1 MCGIAGILGR
11 PDGEAMQRML
21 DAMARRGPDDC
32 GVYQDARI
40 ILGHRRLSIIDVT
53 SAGHQPMSS
62 AGGKLWIVYNGE
74 IYNHA
79 VLREEMAR
87 SGRRFASRSDTE
99 VILALYEERGVD
111 CVARLEGMFA
121 FAIWD
126 LRGPDPLLV
135 LARDHFGIKPLLYA
149 STPHGFIFASD
160 IPGIAASGLVE
171 TTLDPV
177 GLVQYLMH
185 GHVVQPRT
193 ILRGVEMLPAAHV
206 LTMRPGEVPRLKRY
220 WRLDYERSV
229 ALSRGLKEP
238 ERVERVRLLLERAA
252 RAQMVGDV
260 PVGAFLSGGVDSST
274 IVALMSRASGQPIHT
289 YSVGFPDVQTALDES
304 GDARESARFLGAVHR
319 EVQVGAAEVAGSL
332 PAIAADLG
340 QPTVDGVNMHF
351 VSRAARSGVTVAL
364 AGIGGDELFGGYG
377 TFPNLA
383 RHATLR
389 EMWRRRAMLARWAA
403 VRMMGRSGRMQD
415 AWESLWERGSFIAAY
430 MSQRMVRAPD
440 EAWRV
445 AGCPEIDARAL
456 FGYADGDDAAIA
468 DPISRVSLL
477 ESSLYM
483 RSQLL
488 RDADAASMAHSLE
501 VRVPFLDVALAEFV
515 FGLPGDSKLG
525 EPMKGARIIG
535 KRILIQAVGDLIP
548 DWTWRKPKRG
558 FTLPFGEWLRGP
570 LRPLVED
577 ALGDSAFRTSG
588 WIDAGAVDREWRSFL
603 QNPAGHWSR
612 VWTVLML
619 ALWERELLRHVTKRR
634 AGTAIRSADS
644 APANRP
650 VASTRR
656 QRAITRSRRPPQND
670 ILKFDR
676 ARGRL
681 V

>member
-1 MCGIAGILGR
+1 MCGLAGMLGR

-40 ILGHRRLSIIDVT
+40 VLGHRRLSIIDVT

-62 AGGKLWIVYNGE
+62 AGGRLWIVYNGE

-79 VLREEMAR
+79 ALREEMVR
-87 SGRRFASRSDTE
+87 GGRRFVSRSDTE
-99 VILALYEERGVD
+99 VILALYEEQGVD

-126 LRGPDPLLV
+126 LRGPEPLLV

-149 STPHGFIFASD
+149 TTPHGFVFASD
-160 IPGIAASGLVE
+160 IPGIVASGRVE
-171 TTLDPV
+171 TTVDRV

-206 LTMRPGEVPRLKRY
+206 LTIRPGAAPSARRY
-220 WRLDYERSV
+220 WRLDYERSA
-229 ALSRGLKEP
+229 ALSRGLSEP
-238 ERVERVRLLLERAA
+238 EQAQQVRLLLEQAA

-289 YSVGFPDVQTALDES
+289 YSVGFSDVRTSLDES

-319 EVQVGAAEVAGSL
+319 EVQIGAGEVSASL
-332 PAIAADLG
+332 PQIAGDLG

-351 VSRAARSGVTVAL
+351 VSRAARSGVTVSL
-364 AGIGGDELFGGYG
+364 AGIGGDELFAGYG

-383 RHATLR
+383 RHAMLR
-389 EMWRRRAMLARWAA
+389 EAWRRRAMLTRWAA
-403 VRMMGRSGRMQD
+403 ARIVGRSGRMQD
-415 AWESLWERGSFIAAY
+415 AWESLWERDSFVAAY
-430 MSQRMVRAPD
+430 MGQRMVRDPEA
-440 EAWRV
+440 AWRV
-445 AGCPEIDARAL
+445 AGRPDVDARAV
-456 FGYADGDDAAIA
+456 FGYADADDATITNAV
-468 DPISRVSLL
+468 SRVSLL

-483 RSQLL
+483 GSQLL

-501 VRVPFLDVALAEFV
+501 VRVPFLDVRLAEFV
-515 FGLPGDSKLG
+515 FGLAQDSKLG
-525 EPMKGARIIG
+525 DAMNGARIIG
-535 KRILIQAVGDLIP
+535 KKILLQAVGDLIP

-577 ALGDSAFRTSG
+577 ALGDGAFRTSG
-588 WIDAGAVDREWRSFL
+588 WIDAGEADREWRGF
-603 QNPAGHWSR
+603 QENPEAPWSR
-612 VWTVLML
+612 VWTTLML
-619 ALWERELLRHVTKRR
+619 ALW
-634 AGTAIRSADS
+634 
-644 APANRP
+644 
-650 VASTRR
+650 
-656 QRAITRSRRPPQND
+656 QRAILRPSSSLPAGAAPHAGPAQANGP
-670 ILKFDR
+670 R
-676 ARGRL
+676 
-681 V
+681 